1 MNYHYCSSQSFA
13 LKLCPD
19 YRNQEEEPILLRPVS
34 CGVQNKAYLSMFSSI
49 NPSSIHSTFY

>member
-1 MNYHYCSSQSFA
+1 MNYRYYFSQSFT

-34 CGVQNKAYLSMFSSI
+34 CGVQNKDYLSMFSSI
-49 NPSSIHSTFY
+49 NPLSIHSTFY